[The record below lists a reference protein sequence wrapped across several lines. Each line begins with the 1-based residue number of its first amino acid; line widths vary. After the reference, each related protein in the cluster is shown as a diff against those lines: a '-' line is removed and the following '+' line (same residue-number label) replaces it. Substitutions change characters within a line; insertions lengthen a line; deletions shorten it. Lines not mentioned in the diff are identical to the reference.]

1 MSILGIKIIPKS
13 VINLEF
19 RRGFIEWSTRCHI
32 LTPFIFLY
40 FIFFTTRVLKK
51 KNRQLCNFELMRAL

>member
-32 LTPFIFLY
+32 LTPFIFLWDY
-40 FIFFTTRVLKK
+40 IPISKTRFTSIDQI
-51 KNRQLCNFELMRAL
+51 QLSN

>member
-51 KNRQLCNFELMRAL
+51 KKSATLQF